1 MIRKIGV
8 IAGAGALFFL
18 CGSSCADTALA
29 VELGR
34 GDDRTNLLRI
44 SFVDKWRKKQ
54 PPAGAEW
61 RLAGYWD
68 LSLAVWDNHDE
79 SVADVSATPVFRLAR
94 SAAYIE
100 AAIGFHLVTTHISAH
115 RTFSTA
121 FQFGEHLGAGYRF
134 GPARRYDLG
143 LRVQHI
149 SNGGISQ
156 PNPGINFVLVRLQY
170 DLE

>member
-8 IAGAGALFFL
+8 IAGAGAVFFL
-18 CGSSCADTALA
+18 CGSAYADNALA
-29 VELGR
+29 MELGR
-34 GDDRTNLLRI
+34 GDDRTNVL
-44 SFVDKWRKKQ
+44 
-54 PPAGAEW
+54 
-61 RLAGYWD
+61 RLAFTHPWRQGEPAAREWQLVGYWEFAA
-68 LSLAVWDNHDE
+68 AVWDNHDE

-149 SNGGISQ
+149 SNGGLRE
-156 PNPGINFVLVRLQY
+156 PNPGINFVSVRFQY